1 MTGEYILTYEALSNE
16 DCTLYF
22 IAVSTLG
29 SVFLNFN
36 IKVVRLAGQ
45 GMGMVATKIL
55 EI

>member
-29 SVFLNFN
+29 VPC
-36 IKVVRLAGQ
+36 
-45 GMGMVATKIL
+45 IL
-55 EI
+55 LLLVLWVPYF